1 MKAMVCELC
10 GGNQFVKQDGMFVCQ
25 HCNTKYT
32 VEEAKKLIVEGTVKI
47 DDTDELKN
55 LYDLARRAKD
65 DNNSENAQKY
75 YEQILVKDP
84 SSWEASF
91 YSVYFQAMNCKI
103 LEIQS
108 SAVRLSNSEESV
120 LKLIKRI
127 NDENEQ
133 KRAVEEFAS
142 RIIIISEMFFTSY
155 RDYYNN
161 LSIQVKADFLG
172 GYVAG
177 SLEAAKVAYNA
188 GNGITNFF
196 EDKYGIIAAQCWK
209 QGVRVH
215 SEICGLFDDK
225 QTHASV
231 IKQAHEQ
238 IKKYEPSY
246 QPPEIDMSKSGACYV
261 ATAVYGSYDCPQVW
275 TLRRYRDDTLS
286 KTWYGRAFIRTYYS
300 ISPKLVKWF
309 GNKRWFNRFLKP
321 KLDRMVNYLNN
332 KGYSQKP
339 YYDK

>member
-1 MKAMVCELC
+1 MIILTTILTHAILPKNRIRKPKTPLHRRGVIIRL
-10 GGNQFVKQDGMFVCQ
+10 
-25 HCNTKYT
+25 HTKHKCS
-32 VEEAKKLIVEGTVKI
+32 V
-47 DDTDELKN
+47 TDIAL
-55 LYDLARRAKD
+55 
-65 DNNSENAQKY
+65 
-75 YEQILVKDP
+75 
-84 SSWEASF
+84 
-91 YSVYFQAMNCKI
+91 
-103 LEIQS
+103 
-108 SAVRLSNSEESV
+108 
-120 LKLIKRI
+120 
-127 NDENEQ
+127 
-133 KRAVEEFAS
+133 
-142 RIIIISEMFFTSY
+142 
-155 RDYYNN
+155 
-161 LSIQVKADFLG
+161 
-172 GYVAG
+172 
-177 SLEAAKVAYNA
+177 
-188 GNGITNFF
+188 NGITNFF

-321 KLDRMVNYLNN
+321 KLDRMVN
-332 KGYSQKP
+332 
-339 YYDK
+339 